1 MRVIRLKLVTFYQ
14 AVSVACIYDKVRR
27 TTNMHTLHDSQNEMI
42 LKDLKACY
50 IPELSLVR
58 IYGDNIENEVY
69 VGMAN
74 VKCFH
79 AYESVLE
86 PVNVADSDDSDDSQ
100 DVETENETETEEYSE
115 DKSLADKPMENW
127 SDEDKKAFFF
137 GAIEKATGKAPHPN
151 TGLPKLMKMY
161 NQTLKGDK

>member
-86 PVNVADSDDSDDSQ
+86 PVNVSGDGNDDGSQ
-100 DVETENETETEEYSE
+100 DIETESEEESE
-115 DKSLADKPMENW
+115 SKNLADKPMENW

-161 NQTLKGDK
+161 NQTLDGGK